1 MANQKITVEV
11 DVQSN
16 TAKETNQA
24 ERLGAA
30 LKSAAESA
38 QKIKV
43 PAGSASAATGVGAVM
58 QKSQPVG
65 AQAVMQYGQQRGAAG
80 ATGAEARDFARQSE
94 GLGGLVR
101 IYATYAANI
110 YAAAAAFNA
119 LSRAMDT
126 ENMVK
131 GLDQLGATTGTSLG
145 GLSKDLVKATDGAI
159 SLRDAMSATVKVT
172 SAGFD
177 SETVLRLGN
186 VAKKASQAL
195 GVDMGDAISRLSRGI
210 TKLEPELLDELGIF
224 TKLDKSTEDYA
235 KSIGK
240 SVAQLTDFEKRSAFA
255 NAVLTEGE
263 KKFKSIKIDA
273 NPYTK
278 LLASLQDLSTEGL
291 KLVNTVL
298 GPIVGYLATSPT
310 ALTSIIALLGVQL
323 AKTTVPKLLEVKQ
336 AFDSL
341 SASSAK
347 VATGKKNE
355 AIKALLPEITEI
367 RNAANASVEAYYNT
381 LESSQAKALSLAKG
395 STKKKLSDIFG
406 RGEEATAQDLT
417 YIESLK
423 KKAGANS
430 ELTKALNEYSA
441 SLTGIIAKE
450 SIYAEASKKSKE
462 IIAQQYNLTKA
473 VGQLQII
480 ASNELQ
486 NARSKEIISNTAAI
500 TSTQGISAGLKD
512 LWVNTIKAAKE
523 QKVLTDTIEITT
535 ANGKTFTQSID
546 TIVPKMGLLKTI
558 STLTVGSFAALAT
571 AASTLGK
578 ALLTFLPYIGLAV
591 AAFEAFNYLFSTNE
605 KQQKVFQDAVDKSEQ
620 SVDNLKRTFDVIAD
634 KPFSEKFSTESLT
647 ASANAINEMNIAT
660 AGLAKGIIDLNK
672 NASGWDKFIDGFK
685 IMFGGGARKEFAE
698 NVTKTVTGALDAAYG
713 SPQATSARK
722 KIANILQIDPDFT
735 AKQFEEAI
743 SGAANNEDKLKAL
756 TATMKALGVELQA
769 TASKSKDFDTAMT
782 VSGKAYSDF
791 TNQFALKDPLTLL
804 ALSFSDSGAKLAAVL
819 QEPEQAIQ
827 KLFEI
832 SKDANKI
839 KLFDSED
846 QANLRSYAKDLE
858 TVNANYAQQKEALTE
873 ANKELDKQNALLD
886 EQRKKVLAKSGRKD
900 LSNELLD
907 TQVSSDVLKAVQNAA
922 EQQKT
927 KQAAFAVA
935 QQQAKDLVD
944 KFPNI
949 SYNQIVKGSE
959 VLSASIGIAFS
970 KVGTALGNAAVS
982 VLGDLPGTARLQ
994 EQTANRQIDAQIKLQ
1009 RATLDLLTAT
1019 TISTQQQKVSDAKK
1033 ALSDYELQV
1042 SLQKAAQMIATGTAT
1057 GPTDYDTKKASLQE
1071 KITSSE
1077 QFLRAYETG
1086 NSQKALAAAKD
1097 IAKTH
1102 QGDNEVMAQ
1111 VAELQKFIAQS
1122 AGIQAAIAEGMDQK
1136 AANALN
1142 RRVKEYGEENKLRQD
1157 ALDKNIAIN
1166 NEELQILSRVE
1177 KQAGFL
1183 TSTQIAEEGRLQSNI
1198 LINQQTKER
1207 FDLETKITALKDA
1220 QRTIDFDKN
1229 GKPTGAA
1236 GAAGRAQGIAA
1247 LEDTLK
1253 NRLPDKFAAQ
1263 ASEQKFQSQQKLNA
1277 QVEKEQA
1284 FKVKIKALDV
1294 ERFNILDDTAQQ
1306 IREINLATQSAVLP
1320 LSPQYM
1326 AEQEAYV
1333 KSRKD
1338 QLMTEREI
1346 NKLTTDYNTNQ
1357 GKLTREKSNLG
1368 QSPEFAARRAEI
1380 DQELAADKAVFDAK
1394 ISQIN
1399 AISALTK
1406 ESDSQKLAYNL
1417 KQLDFAERLDKV
1429 TDSVKGLGDAFGQFG
1444 SSLATAVTTVTEF
1457 NIAQEKSADKL
1468 ASLREQIAEQ
1478 KDAGVVNPALLKEE
1492 SKLTEKARKDE
1503 ISGYA
1508 KMAGAAKNMFKEKT
1522 GAYRAFAGVE
1532 KALTTY
1538 RLLMDAQKIASE
1550 LGVTAAAVAG
1560 SATRA
1565 AAAVPEAVSN
1575 ATVGITAQAKGD
1587 PYTAWPRI
1595 AAMSAL
1601 MAGVLAAIGGS
1612 IGGGGGTKSFTP
1624 TAAQRQETQGTAM
1637 GYDAGGKQVQVREG
1651 VFGDTSAKSES
1662 IANSL
1667 KIMKNNSVSGLSYND
1682 KMLKSLEK
1690 LNESMKAVAKSVYN
1704 ISGIRTGSGF
1714 NTQEGTTASGGFF
1727 GIGGKSVSK
1736 EITDAGIQ
1744 LKGTFLELAK
1754 GTGGVI
1760 NQFET
1765 LTTTTTKKG
1774 FFGIGG
1780 GTSTSVT
1787 TQTKDLD
1794 PKAQKAIGDA
1804 LGQGYQTILEAGIQT
1819 GLSPQRIDEILSG
1832 VKVDEIASLR
1842 GLKGE
1847 ELQTQLNA
1855 VVGSILDDAAGAT
1868 FEQFKQFRKFGEGML
1883 ETVVRVIDTNK
1894 KVKQVLS
1901 NLSGS
1906 VQDVSFDVSE
1916 SMVKMAGGL
1925 QAFVEQSDSFS
1936 ENFLTEQER
1945 LAPKQ
1950 KAVRA
1955 ELDRLGLSWVT
1966 TREQFKG
1973 VVQSLIESGAA
1984 GSQTYA
1990 DLMKLNKGFAEVTP
2004 EIKDLSKSLEDLK
2017 NDLKSAAEQR
2027 ISDLKSARDS
2037 FDQFSKSIR
2046 DYQQSLKTGALS
2058 PLTPGQKYMENKRQF
2073 DQLSALA
2080 KTDTKEGADARS
2092 KLQGAASALLE
2103 SSRTMYSSSEVYTQD
2118 FGDVQT
2124 ALTDAAQYGDEQV
2137 KKANESI
2144 ELVKQQVKG
2153 IVDLKDSVDRLPE
2166 PISAGVGSAVT
2177 AALASITSPV
2187 EAAKVERDERA
2198 IALAKEAADKLNA
2211 INEAIRTEKNL
2222 AVTVAPP
2229 AASTAAAQA
2238 APEPVY
2244 YSWWDPNQ
2252 GSVGG
2257 VGEGFAKGTN
2267 YIPEDMF
2274 AQIHKGERIIPAAD
2288 NRQLMKMMSAS
2299 SGSGNGELYEEVC
2312 RLTKQVEVLTQV
2324 VADGANMNTQATERN
2339 TVELAK
2345 TIEDM
2350 SNAAAYGERLINR
2363 TTVV

>member
-11 DVQSN
+11 DVQAN
-16 TAKETNQA
+16 TAKEVNNA

-38 QKIKV
+38 QRIKV
-43 PAGSASAATGVGAVM
+43 PPVSAASAPTGVQSVM

-65 AQAVMQYGQQRGAAG
+65 AQSVMQYGQQRGAAG

-119 LSRAMDT
+119 LSKAMDT

-145 GLSKDLVKATDGAI
+145 GLSKELVKTTDGAI

-240 SVAQLTDFEKRSAFA
+240 SVTQLTDFEKRAAFA

-263 KKFKSIKIDA
+263 KKFKAIKIDA
-273 NPYTK
+273 NPYNQ

-291 KLVNTVL
+291 KLVNVVL
-298 GPIVGYLATSPT
+298 GPIVKYLASSPT

-347 VATGKKNE
+347 IATGKKNE

-395 STKKKLSDIFG
+395 KTKQKLTDIFG
-406 RGEEATAQDLT
+406 RGEEATTQDLA
-417 YIESLK
+417 YIESVK
-423 KKAGANS
+423 KRAGANS
-430 ELTKALNEYSA
+430 DLTKALNEYNT
-441 SLTGIIAKE
+441 SLSGIIAKE
-450 SIYAEASKKSKE
+450 GIYAEASKKSKE

-473 VGQLQII
+473 VGQLQVI

-500 TSTQGISAGLKD
+500 TSTQGLSAGLKD
-512 LWVNTIKAAKE
+512 LWTNTIKAARE
-523 QKVLTDTIEITT
+523 QKILTDTIEIT
-535 ANGKTFTQSID
+535 ASNGKTFTQTID
-546 TIVPKMGLLKTI
+546 TVVPRMSLLKTI
-558 STLTVGSFAALAT
+558 TTLSVGAFAALAT

-591 AAFEAFNYLFSTNE
+591 AGFEILNSFFSGNAKE
-605 KQQKVFQDAVDKSEQ
+605 QKAFQDAVDKSGQ
-620 SVDNLKRTFDVIAD
+620 SVDNLKRTFDLIAD
-634 KPFSEKFSTESLT
+634 KPFSEKFNTESLT

-660 AGLAKGIIDLNK
+660 AGLTKGITEVNK

-713 SPQATSARK
+713 SPQATSARE
-722 KIANILQIDPDFT
+722 KIAKILQIDPNFT
-735 AKQFEEAI
+735 AKQFQEAI
-743 SGAANNEDKLKAL
+743 AGAADNEEKLKAL
-756 TATMKALGVELQA
+756 TAAMKAMGVELQA

-782 VSGKAYSDF
+782 VSAKAYSDF

-804 ALSFSDSGAKLAAVL
+804 ALSFSDSGAKLAGVL
-819 QEPEQAIQ
+819 EEPGQAIQ

-832 SKDANKI
+832 AQDANKI
-839 KLFDSED
+839 KLFSPED
-846 QANLRSYAKDLE
+846 QANLRTYAKELE
-858 TVNANYAQQKEALTE
+858 SVNTDYARQKEALTE
-873 ANKELDKQNALLD
+873 ANKELDKQNAILD
-886 EQRKKVLAKSGRKD
+886 EQRKIVLAKSGRKD

-907 TQVSSDVLKAVQNAA
+907 TQVAPNVLKAVENAA
-922 EQQKT
+922 AQQKA
-927 KQAAFAVA
+927 KQAAFTIAE
-935 QQQAKDLVD
+935 QQAKDLVD

-949 SYNQIVKGSE
+949 AYNQIVRGGE
-959 VLSASIGIAFS
+959 VLSASIGLALA
-970 KVGTALGNAAVS
+970 KGGVALGNAVIGI
-982 VLGDLPGTARLQ
+982 LGDLPGTAKLQ
-994 EQTANRQIDAQIKLQ
+994 EQLANRQINAQLLLQ
-1009 RATLDLLTAT
+1009 RATLELLTAT
-1019 TISTQQQKVSDAKK
+1019 TIATQQQKVSDAKK

-1042 SLQKAAQMIATGTAT
+1042 GLQKAAQMIATGTAS
-1057 GPTDYDTKKASLQE
+1057 GPTDYEEKKKSLTE
-1071 KITSSE
+1071 KIKSSE
-1077 QFLRAYETG
+1077 
-1086 NSQKALAAAKD
+1086 SVLAGYQQTDPKKGLAVAKD
-1097 IAKTH
+1097 LAETYKNDKETLS
-1102 QGDNEVMAQ
+1102 EVAGIQKYIAQ
-1111 VAELQKFIAQS
+1111 V
-1122 AGIQAAIAEGMDQK
+1122 AGIQAEIAAGEDQK
-1136 AANALN
+1136 RANALN
-1142 RRVKEYGEENKLRQD
+1142 QRVKTLAEENAAEQKRLNYIIEGNNQQLT
-1157 ALDKNIAIN
+1157 ALN
-1166 NEELQILSRVE
+1166 RTE

-1183 TSTQIAEEGRLQSNI
+1183 TAQQIADENSLKLENLKTQKAKELQDI
-1198 LINQQTKER
+1198 
-1207 FDLETKITALKDA
+1207 ETKVSSLK
-1220 QRTIDFDKN
+1220 
-1229 GKPTGAA
+1229 
-1236 GAAGRAQGIAA
+1236 
-1247 LEDTLK
+1247 E
-1253 NRLPDKFAAQ
+1253 AQ
-1263 ASEQKFQSQQKLNA
+1263 AVYGEKSAGYARRQAAIEDLRLDITKRIPEKFLALQTQQRFEGQQKLNA
-1277 QVEKEQA
+1277 QIEKEQA
-1284 FKVKIKALDV
+1284 FKLKIKALEVDRNNV
-1294 ERFNILDDTAQQ
+1294 LEDTAQQ
-1306 IREINLATQSAVLP
+1306 IREINLATQAAVLP

-1338 QLMTEREI
+1338 QIVTEREI
-1346 NKLTTDYNTNQ
+1346 NKLATDYNANRD
-1357 GKLTREKSNLG
+1357 KLVREKANLG
-1368 QSPEFAARRAEI
+1368 ESPEFAARRAEI
-1380 DQELAADKAVFDAK
+1380 DKELEADKALFEAK
-1394 ISQIN
+1394 RSQIIE
-1399 AISALTK
+1399 ISTLTRN
-1406 ESDSQKLAYNL
+1406 SDSQKLAYNL

-1444 SSLATAVTTVTEF
+1444 SSLANAVTTVTEF

-1468 ASLREQIAEQ
+1468 ASLREQIAQQ
-1478 KDAGVVNPALLKEE
+1478 KDAGVVDPKLIKEE
-1492 SKLTEKARKDE
+1492 GKLSDKARKDE

-1522 GAYRAFAGVE
+1522 GAYKAFAAVE
-1532 KALTTY
+1532 KAMTTY

-1550 LGVTAAAVAG
+1550 LGVTAAAVVG
-1560 SATRA
+1560 SATRT
-1565 AAAVPEAVSN
+1565 AAAVPEAVGN
-1575 ATVGITAQAKGD
+1575 ATVAITGQGKGD

-1595 AAMSAL
+1595 AAMTAL

-1612 IGGGGGTKSFTP
+1612 IGGGGGGAKSFVP

-1637 GYDAGGKQVQVREG
+1637 GYNAMGQKVQTREG
-1651 VFGDTSAKSES
+1651 VFGDTGAKSES

-1667 KIMKNNSVSGLSYND
+1667 ELMKNNSVAGLSYND

-1690 LNESMKAVAKSVYN
+1690 LNESMKAVAKTVYN
-1704 ISGIRTGSGF
+1704 VSGIRTGSGF

-1727 GIGGKSVSK
+1727 GIGGKNVSK
-1736 EITDAGIQ
+1736 EITDAGIE

-1780 GTSTSVT
+1780 GTKTDIT

-1794 PKAQKAIGDA
+1794 PKAQQAIGDA
-1804 LGQGYQTILEAGIQT
+1804 LGQGYQTLLQAGIET
-1819 GLSPQRIDEILSG
+1819 GLSPERIDNILSG
-1832 VKVDEIASLR
+1832 VKVDELASLR

-1855 VVGSILDDAAGAT
+1855 VIGSILDDAAVAT
-1868 FEQFKQFRKFGEGML
+1868 FESFKQFREFGEGML

-1906 VQDVSFDVSE
+1906 IQNISFDVSE
-1916 SMVKMAGGL
+1916 SMIKMAGGL

-2004 EIKDLSKSLEDLK
+2004 EIKNLSKSLEELK
-2017 NDLKSAAEQR
+2017 NDLKSVAEQR

-2058 PLTPGQKYMENKRQF
+2058 PLTPGEKYVENKRQF
-2073 DQLSALA
+2073 DQLRALA
-2080 KTDTKEGADARS
+2080 QTDTKEGADARS

-2103 SSRTMYSSSEVYTQD
+2103 SSRTMYSSSDVYNQD
-2118 FGDVQT
+2118 FSDVQT
-2124 ALTDAAQYGDEQV
+2124 ALTDAAKYGDEQV

-2144 ELVKQQVKG
+2144 ELVKQQVQG

-2166 PISAGVGSAVT
+2166 PISAGVGTAVT
-2177 AALASITSPV
+2177 AALASINSPV
-2187 EAAKVERDERA
+2187 EAAKAERDERA
-2198 IALAKEAADKLNA
+2198 IALAKQAADQLAA
-2211 INEAIRTEKNL
+2211 INQAVRTEKNL
-2222 AVTVAPP
+2222 AITVEPP
-2229 AASTAAAQA
+2229 ASTAAAV
-2238 APEPVY
+2238 APEPIY
-2244 YSWWDPNQ
+2244 YSWWDQSSASPGGD
-2252 GSVGG
+2252 GSGG
-2257 VGEGFAKGTN
+2257 DGYAKGTN
-2267 YIPEDMF
+2267 YIPDDMI

-2299 SGSGNGELYEEVC
+2299 SNGGNGELYDEVC

-2339 TVELAK
+2339 TVELSK
-2345 TIEDM
+2345 TIEEM
-2350 SNAAAYGERLINR
+2350 GVAAAYGDRLMSR
-2363 TTVV
+2363 TSLL